1 MLMHETSAGGR
12 RQYNGLTLLLD
23 KRISQ
28 SRGGFWGGRYS
39 YTWSRTMDN
48 QYAENSVYQA
58 RVATPQNNY
67 DLGAEYSVSNFDSPH
82 RIILAPVVRIPGP
95 GVQNGLVYRLL
106 GDWTA
111 SAIIEFVSGSPLD
124 PVLSSGTSDQN
135 LGLFGGRQRPTLI
148 GDPNVPGSDS
158 DRVATVNQPGARW
171 FASRAF
177 ANPGMGVYGTAPRS
191 VGDARYQFRKNVDL
205 VLAKDVSLKGG
216 RSAEFR
222 MEILNLTNTPKFTGP
237 GESSTIIDAQSFGSI
252 VSQAGFMRIFQLA
265 YRYRF

>member
-1 MLMHETSAGGR
+1 
-12 RQYNGLTLLLD
+12 
-23 KRISQ
+23 
-28 SRGGFWGGRYS
+28 
-39 YTWSRTMDN
+39 
-48 QYAENSVYQA
+48 
-58 RVATPQNNY
+58 
-67 DLGAEYSVSNFDSPH
+67 
-82 RIILAPVVRIPGP
+82 
-95 GVQNGLVYRLL
+95 
-106 GDWTA
+106 
-111 SAIIEFVSGSPLD
+111 VSGSPLD
-124 PVLSSGTSDQN
+124 AVLSSATSDQN

-177 ANPGMGVYGTAPRS
+177 ANPGLGVYGTAPRS

-222 MEILNLTNTPKFTGP
+222 MEILNLTNTPKFAGP

-265 YRYRF
+265 YRFRF